1 MSEKT
6 SERRSLVSLSQN
18 IETVRDS
25 QAWPHFKTH
34 HLVNPTSH
42 SPLWMV
48 TTEPLLNELFVRLQ
62 QLKTELIEDPATP
75 RQLQFSRA
83 HLEQVRQAFANMIC
97 HGEEKLHRLCQLICH
112 SFLTSYQIQ
121 SVVIGE
127 IETTK
132 ERLTISQGIA
142 AEDLYSTTDI
152 DLGTR
157 QLSKLQFFD
166 GQGWSKANLVANMV
180 DYQPTEINPYG
191 IHKIISRIKAEQE
204 IWNKVV
210 DEIFDLDWIVKRDKK
225 LRHLSR
231 YVKDIFGIK
240 IVVGELADVHEVQS
254 ALIDLIWSNEEL
266 QRVQIEP
273 QPETRRL
280 QFVEVKDY
288 LTPGEQKRSGWEAM
302 KSVVR
307 WSDKTIEIQIQPLGN
322 FLHERELLTQES
334 HTSFRSRREQVRAQV
349 AEQLPLFRF
358 YQELMRWLFLNPN
371 APSPVYQG
379 VTLSLVD

>member
-6 SERRSLVSLSQN
+6 SERRSSVFLSQN
-18 IETVRDS
+18 IEAIRGS
-25 QAWPHFKTH
+25 QVWPQSKTH
-34 HLVNPTSH
+34 HAVDPTSH

-62 QLKTELIEDPATP
+62 QLRLELIEDPATP

-83 HLEQVRQAFANMIC
+83 HLERVRQAFANMIC

-166 GQGWSKANLVANMV
+166 GQSWSKANLVANMV
-180 DYQPTEINPYG
+180 DYQPAEINSYG

-204 IWNKVV
+204 IWNEVV
-210 DEIFDLDWIVKRDKK
+210 DEIFDLDRIVARDKK

-240 IVVGELADVHEVQS
+240 IVVGGLVDVHEVQS
-254 ALIDLIWSNEEL
+254 ALIDMTWSDEDL

-273 QPETRRL
+273 QAETRRL

-288 LTPGEQKRSGWEAM
+288 LTPGQQKRSGWEAM

-322 FLHERELLTQES
+322 FLHERELLTKES
-334 HTSFRSRREQVRAQV
+334 HTSFRFRREQVRGQV
-349 AEQLPLFRF
+349 AEQIPLFRF
-358 YQELMRWLFLNPN
+358 YQELLRWLFLNPN
-371 APSPVYQG
+371 ASSPVYQG